1 MALKLKKPDLMS
13 VFEHQGDTLFEGL
26 DTLVRN
32 GLIYK
37 HQSEAVKAIRRDLH
51 TPTEGDYS
59 NVSLV
64 VGSGKTGVGVMAA
77 YVCKA
82 RRVLVVTPSVAISKQ
97 QLTQFNVERD
107 SNLNPLNNE
116 PFLYEREVFP
126 SSQEDHDYLLPR
138 SVCVLK
144 KKELENALYN
154 KYELVVTN
162 AHKFVW

>member
-1 MALKLKKPDLMS
+1 MRNFQPARRARTRGEQCLALSSVLCQKVWCFSSYLLLSEKRPNASPPDSDRRLSQTEMALELKRPDLMS

-37 HQSEAVKAIRRDLH
+37 HHVKAIRRDLH

-64 VGSGKTGVGVMAA
+64 VLPTGSGKTGVGVMAA

-82 RRVLVVTPSVAISKQ
+82 KRVLVVTPSVTTIN
-97 QLTQFNVERD
+97 TV
-107 SNLNPLNNE
+107 
-116 PFLYEREVFP
+116 
-126 SSQEDHDYLLPR
+126 
-138 SVCVLK
+138 
-144 KKELENALYN
+144 
-154 KYELVVTN
+154 
-162 AHKFVW
+162 